1 MAWLQLSLAILL
13 EVAGTTSMKLSEG
26 FERPL
31 PSVLMFIFYLLSFV
45 VFTYALKRIEV
56 SIAYAI
62 WSGTGTLMITLI
74 GAYLFKEPLGWVKVA
89 SILLIVIGVVGLR
102 LSSATGPE

>member
-1 MAWLQLSLAILL
+1 MAWLQLVLAILL
-13 EVAGTTSMKLSEG
+13 EVAGTTSMKLSDG

-45 VFTYALKRIEV
+45 FFTYALKRIEV

-62 WSGTGTLMITLI
+62 WSGTGTLLITLL
-74 GAYLFKEPLGWVKVA
+74 GAYLFKEPLGYLKLG
-89 SILLIVIGVVGLR
+89 SILLIIIGVVGLR
-102 LSSATGPE
+102 LSSHEGL